1 MDQTDETDQT
11 SAIKSRK
18 KRKRKGSIKSREYEE
33 ESPHHPTS
41 HTHKHYQTHTPI
53 HSIKQ
58 FIPISRRPPKYD
70 LFV

>member
-11 SAIKSRK
+11 SAIKPRK

-41 HTHKHYQTHTPI
+41 HTQTLPNTHTNSLNQAI
-53 HSIKQ
+53 HSH
-58 FIPISRRPPKYD
+58 FPSPPKI
-70 LFV
+70 